1 MAALLYYFLSAR
13 EDTEE
18 KVVQGGEG
26 DSWPFEQVWPSDLLL
41 QMKAIASSTLRMA
54 AEAIFRGS
62 SDNENEAE
70 AAAEVKIN
78 SAIAGNKS
86 TPLTIPKAEDEAI
99 TASFSAMSIDTVA
112 SSVAT
117 TEAFSEVA
125 TSSSIVSNT
134 DEANDVENI
143 PIINMAEVREHCD
156 PNDGWMV
163 IYDRVYDVTDF
174 LMEVWTKRELFFCSF

>member
-1 MAALLYYFLSAR
+1 MGVISRLSRQMAALLYYFLSAR

-18 KVVQGGEG
+18 K
-26 DSWPFEQVWPSDLLL
+26 
-41 QMKAIASSTLRMA
+41 MKAIASSTLRMA

-70 AAAEVKIN
+70 AAAAEVKIN
-78 SAIAGNKS
+78 SAIAANKS

-125 TSSSIVSNT
+125 TSSS
-134 DEANDVENI
+134 
-143 PIINMAEVREHCD
+143 
-156 PNDGWMV
+156 
-163 IYDRVYDVTDF
+163 
-174 LMEVWTKRELFFCSF
+174 L

>member
-1 MAALLYYFLSAR
+1 M
-13 EDTEE
+13 
-18 KVVQGGEG
+18 
-26 DSWPFEQVWPSDLLL
+26 

-62 SDNENEAE
+62 SDNENEA
-70 AAAEVKIN
+70 AAVEVEIN
-78 SAIAGNKS
+78 SAIAAKS

-117 TEAFSEVA
+117 EAFSEEVA
-125 TSSSIVSNT
+125 TSSSLVSNT

-143 PIINMAEVREHCD
+143 PLINMAEVREHCD

-174 LMEVWTKRELFFCSF
+174 LIEV

>member
-26 DSWPFEQVWPSDLLL
+26 DSWPFEQVWPSVLLL

-125 TSSSIVSNT
+125 TSSSLVSNT

-174 LMEVWTKRELFFCSF
+174 LIEVWTKRELFFCSF

>member
-125 TSSSIVSNT
+125 TSSSLVSNT

>member
-1 MAALLYYFLSAR
+1 
-13 EDTEE
+13 
-18 KVVQGGEG
+18 
-26 DSWPFEQVWPSDLLL
+26 
-41 QMKAIASSTLRMA
+41 MA

-62 SDNENEAE
+62 SDNENEA
-70 AAAEVKIN
+70 AAVEVEIN
-78 SAIAGNKS
+78 SAIAAKS

-117 TEAFSEVA
+117 EAFSEEVA
-125 TSSSIVSNT
+125 TSSSLVSNT

-143 PIINMAEVREHCD
+143 PLINMAEVREHCD

-174 LMEVWTKRELFFCSF
+174 LIEV

>member
-1 MAALLYYFLSAR
+1 
-13 EDTEE
+13 
-18 KVVQGGEG
+18 
-26 DSWPFEQVWPSDLLL
+26 
-41 QMKAIASSTLRMA
+41 MKAIASSTLRMA

-62 SDNENEAE
+62 SDNENEA
-70 AAAEVKIN
+70 AAVEVEIN
-78 SAIAGNKS
+78 SAVAANKS

-117 TEAFSEVA
+117 EAFSEEVA
-125 TSSSIVSNT
+125 TSSSLVSNT

-143 PIINMAEVREHCD
+143 PLINMAEVREHCD

-174 LMEVWTKRELFFCSF
+174 LIEVWTKLEVISKFT

>member
-1 MAALLYYFLSAR
+1 
-13 EDTEE
+13 
-18 KVVQGGEG
+18 
-26 DSWPFEQVWPSDLLL
+26 
-41 QMKAIASSTLRMA
+41 MKAIASSTLRMA

-62 SDNENEAE
+62 SDNENEA
-70 AAAEVKIN
+70 ATVEVEIN
-78 SAIAGNKS
+78 SAVAAKS

-117 TEAFSEVA
+117 EAFSEEVA
-125 TSSSIVSNT
+125 TSSSLVSNT

-143 PIINMAEVREHCD
+143 PLINMAEVREHCD

-174 LMEVWTKRELFFCSF
+174 LIEVWTKLEVISKCTL

>member
-1 MAALLYYFLSAR
+1 
-13 EDTEE
+13 
-18 KVVQGGEG
+18 
-26 DSWPFEQVWPSDLLL
+26 
-41 QMKAIASSTLRMA
+41 MKAIASSTLRMA

-125 TSSSIVSNT
+125 TSSSLVSNT

-174 LMEVWTKRELFFCSF
+174 LIEVWTKRELFFSFS

>member
-1 MAALLYYFLSAR
+1 
-13 EDTEE
+13 
-18 KVVQGGEG
+18 
-26 DSWPFEQVWPSDLLL
+26 
-41 QMKAIASSTLRMA
+41 MKAIASSTLRMA

-62 SDNENEAE
+62 SDNENEA
-70 AAAEVKIN
+70 ATVEVEIN
-78 SAIAGNKS
+78 SAVAAKS

-117 TEAFSEVA
+117 EAFSEEVA
-125 TSSSIVSNT
+125 TSSSLVSNT

-143 PIINMAEVREHCD
+143 PLINMAEVREHCD

-174 LMEVWTKRELFFCSF
+174 LIEV

>member
-26 DSWPFEQVWPSDLLL
+26 DSWPFEQVWPSVLLL

-99 TASFSAMSIDTVA
+99 TATL
-112 SSVAT
+112 
-117 TEAFSEVA
+117 EL
-125 TSSSIVSNT
+125 
-134 DEANDVENI
+134 
-143 PIINMAEVREHCD
+143 
-156 PNDGWMV
+156 DGWTEM
-163 IYDRVYDVTDF
+163 T
-174 LMEVWTKRELFFCSF
+174 TKSLFSLRWMRK

>member
-1 MAALLYYFLSAR
+1 
-13 EDTEE
+13 
-18 KVVQGGEG
+18 
-26 DSWPFEQVWPSDLLL
+26 
-41 QMKAIASSTLRMA
+41 MKAIASSTLRMA

-62 SDNENEAE
+62 SDNENEA
-70 AAAEVKIN
+70 AAVEVEIN
-78 SAIAGNKS
+78 SAIANKS

-117 TEAFSEVA
+117 EAFSEEVA
-125 TSSSIVSNT
+125 TSSSLVSNT

-143 PIINMAEVREHCD
+143 PLINMAEVREHCD

-174 LMEVWTKRELFFCSF
+174 LIEV